1 MELHPSGTSLFIA
14 PSSTVI
20 EHVRKK
26 DTPFGSVLA
35 FEGHHGFS
43 NVGTLKGGVHSANR
57 FGDKAVKKVYVSKEV
72 GLASTLVGF
81 LIRI

>member
-14 PSSTVI
+14 PSPTVI

-72 GLASTLVGF
+72 GLVRS
-81 LIRI
+81 